1 MDHAHHLD
9 RDDTRHRH
17 DEPDEDDED
26 HD

>member
-26 HD
+26 DD

>member
-9 RDDTRHRH
+9 RDDTRYRH

-26 HD
+26 DD